1 MRLLIECTYVYDHPQ
16 DNSGIQRVVRNIIS
30 CLDAFD
36 GEVECIPVMMHD
48 QALYKV
54 LSLEP
59 LPLGRIKSIRQRMI
73 VFLEHLRN
81 RYWWWHSRLEKISL
95 FSRVLL
101 ARRLLYWPCKIF
113 SFFFTLPLQVLY
125 WLNRKDKPAPQ
136 RAVEFSAKQGD
147 QLLLLDSSWHAD
159 FFVLAESLKSQGIG
173 LIAVIYDLIPLT
185 HPEFCDAGLV
195 KVFDRWFDWV
205 SKTADGF
212 VTISQ
217 TINEQVSK
225 ELERRLG
232 SFEASKRWCT
242 HFYLGSELDL
252 KKPAAVLHRGV
263 RRLFEGD
270 AHVYLMVST
279 IEPRKNHDYLLDAF
293 ELLWAKGIDVKLS
306 IVGKVGWKCDALVDR
321 IKQHVEY
328 NRRLFMFNKVND
340 KTLEFA
346 YEKSR
351 ALVFPSY
358 AEGFGLPIVEAMER
372 RLPVMVSDISVFR
385 EIRRDFVVYF
395 DLKDPLSLCEKI
407 ETYERENIFPAE
419 RNIDEWE
426 WIDWEKATEQLINGV
441 LQGIR
446 STARQ
451 ANAHIA

>member
-159 FFVLAESLKSQGIG
+159 FFV
-173 LIAVIYDLIPLT
+173 
-185 HPEFCDAGLV
+185 
-195 KVFDRWFDWV
+195 
-205 SKTADGF
+205 
-212 VTISQ
+212 
-217 TINEQVSK
+217 
-225 ELERRLG
+225 
-232 SFEASKRWCT
+232 
-242 HFYLGSELDL
+242 
-252 KKPAAVLHRGV
+252 
-263 RRLFEGD
+263 
-270 AHVYLMVST
+270 
-279 IEPRKNHDYLLDAF
+279 
-293 ELLWAKGIDVKLS
+293 
-306 IVGKVGWKCDALVDR
+306 
-321 IKQHVEY
+321 
-328 NRRLFMFNKVND
+328 
-340 KTLEFA
+340 
-346 YEKSR
+346 
-351 ALVFPSY
+351 
-358 AEGFGLPIVEAMER
+358 
-372 RLPVMVSDISVFR
+372 
-385 EIRRDFVVYF
+385 
-395 DLKDPLSLCEKI
+395 
-407 ETYERENIFPAE
+407 
-419 RNIDEWE
+419 
-426 WIDWEKATEQLINGV
+426 
-441 LQGIR
+441 
-446 STARQ
+446 
-451 ANAHIA
+451 